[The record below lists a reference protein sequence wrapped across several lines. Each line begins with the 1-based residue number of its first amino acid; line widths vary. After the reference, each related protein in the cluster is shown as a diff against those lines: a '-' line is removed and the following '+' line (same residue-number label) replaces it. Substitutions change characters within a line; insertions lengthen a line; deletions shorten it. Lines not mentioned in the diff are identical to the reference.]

1 MGKGGHR
8 NLRKPD
14 LDDEHLLDILL
25 GQVKKHGVSNCFE
38 FEPYG
43 EHLVRTSACNA
54 AGLVKAHHFV
64 IALAQAAPSLTV
76 KYGQLKECLSTVSR
90 KYKELLEMVP
100 EHKKSGWPGDTAEKI
115 MVVLTHTRLA
125 DQQKFRECCS
135 KATEWQCQHLE
146 KLRELAL
153 AAKSDDNVAPPVA
166 NPKVMTPQK
175 KKRQDDGLD
184 LEIPETPSLDSL
196 GKEFLA
202 DEADQASPIPSSKH
216 KIKDILGL
224 KKKPASKKAKSTA
237 GSPLKRPAA
246 KISNPATTSKLEITE
261 KERKSLHLMPYK
273 TGACAIR
280 VKKGRQ
286 LLQVKASS
294 PEKSKEMAKR
304 LLKMLEKKVTLK
316 AALELKAEWL
326 KK

>member
-14 LDDEHLLDILL
+14 LDDEHLLDILQ

-64 IALAQAAPSLTV
+64 IALAQAAPSLIV

-115 MVVLTHTRLA
+115 MVVLTHTRRLA

-153 AAKSDDNVAPPVA
+153 AAKSEENVAPPVA
-166 NPKVMTPQK
+166 NQG
-175 KKRQDDGLD
+175 DD
-184 LEIPETPSLDSL
+184 
-196 GKEFLA
+196 
-202 DEADQASPIPSSKH
+202 
-216 KIKDILGL
+216 
-224 KKKPASKKAKSTA
+224 
-237 GSPLKRPAA
+237 
-246 KISNPATTSKLEITE
+246 TSE
-261 KERKSLHLMPYK
+261 KE
-273 TGACAIR
+273 
-280 VKKGRQ
+280 
-286 LLQVKASS
+286 KA
-294 PEKSKEMAKR
+294 R
-304 LLKMLEKKVTLK
+304 
-316 AALELKAEWL
+316 
-326 KK
+326 